1 MKFRVL
7 PQNTFPP
14 KVGVNTCYLVKNNWN
29 DYSFIT
35 TFSLSLHDDKG
46 VFRKIG
52 NVRVG
57 FVGQKEETATYE
69 KLESMFDGGLP
80 SGFFSLGMHPEY
92 YEELYKLESVWRE
105 KLLHALRDV
114 VFSKK
119 YLEIAEDQTVFSVA
133 LLRDSS
139 ISVVKGKYSRLLA
152 GLKELTPYDF
162 AFVPS
167 NEMFGGKQ
175 LEFKVVDDS
184 IPSTNIHAII
194 GKNGTG
200 KTTFLNSMVEAIIN
214 PTPDGAK
221 VIDLDSYSVPKPQ
234 IDSYYFS
241 SITSVSFSAF
251 DTFTPPK
258 EQSNPAKGT
267 CYFYVGLKNSE
278 KEGTLKTLEELRED
292 LCESMLDCFYDP
304 HNKKLSRFIHVIGL
318 LEFDQNIKSLNLL
331 QYHEE
336 YLEQFLEHSDLT
348 EDEFRKVCRE
358 RFIELLPPMSSG
370 HAIVLLSTLN
380 LIATVDDKSL
390 VLIDEPESHL
400 HPPLLAAFIR
410 ALSWLL
416 NQVNG
421 VSIIATHSPVVL
433 QEIPKD
439 CVWKVIRSET
449 ETTVSRP
456 ERETF
461 GENVG
466 ILTREA
472 FGLDVEKS
480 GFITVLENA
489 VKSGGTFEHI
499 YKNIFGGRI
508 GAEGVTLLRILV
520 DIRDREKAK
529 ND

>member
-1 MKFRVL
+1 MKFKMIPRNAFA
-7 PQNTFPP
+7 PQ
-14 KVGVNTCYLVKNNWN
+14 KGVSTCYLEIDNWN

-35 TFSLSLHDDKG
+35 TFSLSLHDEKG
-46 VFRKIG
+46 DFHKIG
-52 NVRVG
+52 NVRIG
-57 FVGQKEETATYE
+57 FVGQTVKTATYE
-69 KLESMFDGGLP
+69 KLDDVFEGGLP
-80 SGFFSLGMHPEY
+80 SDFFSLGMHKEY
-92 YEELYKLESVWRE
+92 YEELYKLNDRLRE

-114 VFSKK
+114 VFSQK
-119 YLEIAEDQTVFSVA
+119 YLSIAEEQDVFGTA
-133 LLRDSS
+133 LLRDTSMAA
-139 ISVVKGKYSRLLA
+139 VKGKYSRLLA

-162 AFVPS
+162 AFVPLGD
-167 NEMFGGKQ
+167 MFGGKQ
-175 LEFKVVDDS
+175 LEFNVIDDS
-184 IPSTNIHAII
+184 MPSTNIHAII

-200 KTTFLNSMVEAIIN
+200 KTTFLNNMVEAIIN
-214 PTPDGAK
+214 PTPDGSK
-221 VIDLDSYSVPKPQ
+221 VIDLDSYLEPKPQ
-234 IDSYYFS
+234 IGSDYFS

-258 EQSNPAKGT
+258 EQPNPAKGT
-267 CYFYVGLKNSE
+267 CYFYVGLKNPD
-278 KEGTLKTLEELRED
+278 KEGTLKTLDELRED

-304 HNKKLSRFIHVIGL
+304 KQQKLARFKYVIEL
-318 LEFDQNIKSLNLL
+318 LEFDQNIKSLNLTK
-331 QYHEE
+331 YHEE
-336 YLEQFLEHSDLT
+336 YVELIKEYPGF
-348 EDEFRKVCRE
+348 DEYKFRTICRE
-358 RFIELLPPMSSG
+358 RFLEILPPMSSG

-400 HPPLLAAFIR
+400 HPPLLAAYIR

-433 QEIPKD
+433 QEIPKN

-456 ERETF
+456 VRETF

-480 GFITVLENA
+480 GFITVLDNA

-499 YKNIFGGRI
+499 YHNTFGGCI

-520 DIRDREKAK
+520 DIRDRENAK

>member
-1 MKFRVL
+1 MKFKVL

-14 KVGVNTCYLVKNNWN
+14 KVGVNTCYLEKNNWN

-35 TFSLSLHDDKG
+35 TFSLTLHDDKG

-52 NVRVG
+52 NVRIG
-57 FVGQKEETATYE
+57 FVGQTEETATYK

-80 SGFFSLGMHPEY
+80 SSFFSLGMHTEY
-92 YEELYKLESVWRE
+92 YEELYKLEGVLRE
-105 KLLHALRDV
+105 NLLHALRDV
-114 VFSKK
+114 VFSQK
-119 YLEIAEDQTVFSVA
+119 YLAVAEDQAVFSTA

-139 ISVVKGKYSRLLA
+139 IAVVKGKYSRLLA

-175 LEFKVVDDS
+175 IEFNVVDDS
-184 IPSTNIHAII
+184 TPSSNIHAII

-234 IDSYYFS
+234 IGSDYFS

-267 CYFYVGLKNSE
+267 CYFYVGLKHRANDGSLM
-278 KEGTLKTLEELRED
+278 TLDELRED

-304 HNKKLSRFIHVIGL
+304 QNKKLNRFIHVIGL
-318 LEFDQNIKSLNLL
+318 LEFDQNIKSLNLS

-336 YLEQFLEHSDLT
+336 YLEQLKEHSDLN
-348 EDEFRKVCRE
+348 EDEFRQICRD

-416 NQVNG
+416 HQVNG

-433 QEIPKD
+433 QEVPSD
-439 CVWKVIRSET
+439 CVWKIMRSET
-449 ETTVSRP
+449 EAIISRP
-456 ERETF
+456 GIETF

-480 GFITVLENA
+480 GFITVLDNA

-499 YKNIFGGRI
+499 YQNTFGGRI

-520 DIRDREKAK
+520 DIRDRENAK